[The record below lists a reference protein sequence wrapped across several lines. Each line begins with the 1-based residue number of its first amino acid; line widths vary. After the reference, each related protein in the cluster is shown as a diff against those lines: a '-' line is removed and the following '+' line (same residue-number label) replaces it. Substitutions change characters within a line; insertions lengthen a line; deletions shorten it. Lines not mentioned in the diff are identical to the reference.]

1 VDCGEF
7 EIAVLIKWIGCKG
20 KKGHSVIK
28 CHFLCAVYLFGAR
41 SQNCERRLLASSRL
55 SVCPSVRV
63 EQLRSHW
70 TDFHEILYLS
80 IFRKSRRENS
90 SLIKIGQEQL
100 LLYTKTN
107 ITFSIISH
115 SILIRMRNVSDES
128 CRENQ
133 NTHFMFDAFFF
144 SKIVPFMR

>member
-1 VDCGEF
+1 MPFLVCCVSF
-7 EIAVLIKWIGCKG
+7 WSAFPKLRKATVSFVP
-20 KKGHSVIK
+20 SV
-28 CHFLCAVYLFGAR
+28 
-41 SQNCERRLLASSRL
+41 RL